1 MTLPERHPTVL
12 LIDDQPIIGETVRQM
27 LAAAPEIELHVC
39 TTPATA
45 LATAARV
52 KPTVILQ
59 DLVMP
64 GVDGLMLVKFFR
76 ASAATRDVPLV
87 VLSSREEPL
96 TKAAAFAR
104 GASDYL
110 VKLPDPVEL
119 IARIRHHSAGY
130 CALLERNLA
139 YEALAATQAE
149 LAEEIARAGRYAR
162 VLLPEP
168 LDGKV
173 RTRWS
178 YVPCAG
184 LGGDAFN
191 YHWIDDDRLIV
202 YLLDVC
208 GHGVGAALLGVS
220 VMNVLR
226 SQALR
231 GPGEVRPEEV
241 LASLNRSFPMT
252 QHDGMY
258 FTMWCGVLDLARG
271 RLSFSDGAHPA
282 ALLCRADGS
291 VEDLSV
297 GGTMIGIAPDATFER
312 REVAISPGERLYLF
326 SDGAYEIILPDGSLW
341 SYDDFRA
348 TLTAAVPSAQ
358 SPVESLVERCRE
370 LRGGQ
375 PFDDDVSL
383 LEVLW

>member
-1 MTLPERHPTVL
+1 VTPRHPTVL
-12 LIDDQPIIGETVRQM
+12 LIDDQPIIGETIREM

-45 LATAARV
+45 LATAAQV

-64 GVDGLMLVKFFR
+64 GIDGLMLVKFFR
-76 ASAATRDVPLV
+76 ASAATRDIPLV

-168 LDGKV
+168 LAGRV
-173 RTRWS
+173 TTRWAFT
-178 YVPCAG
+178 PCAG

-191 YHWIDDDRLIV
+191 YHWIDRDRLIF

-231 GPGEVRPEEV
+231 GDDSVWPEQI
-241 LASLNRSFPMT
+241 LSALNRAFPMT
-252 QHDGMY
+252 EHDSMY

-291 VEDLSV
+291 VEELSV
-297 GGTMIGIAPDATFER
+297 GGTMIGIDPGATFER
-312 REVAISPGERLYLF
+312 QEVDISPGERLYLF

-341 SYDDFRA
+341 SYDAFRA
-348 TLTAAVPSAQ
+348 TLTAPRPPHQSAVEA
-358 SPVESLVERCRE
+358 LVDHCRT
-370 LRGGQ
+370 LRAGQ

-383 LEVLW
+383 LEVRW